1 MIFEPPGPHFLL
13 RNYKA
18 SVGTRRIFALGSPA
32 LLIHAEPLPTPGQ
45 RAGGHVA
52 RGRAGAGRVYI
63 PARRSVS
70 CERRTDSLN
79 LRAWASAGWWVRA
92 RLRSL
97 WLGQRGFRAGRSRP
111 RGGFGAPAGKGRCL
125 GPAFPPSLLFLD
137 RGLLFCSLPWCVCS
151 FLVGLGLAVSNR
163 PQRTLVKRKRVR
175 KSS

>member
-1 MIFEPPGPHFLL
+1 M
-13 RNYKA
+13 
-18 SVGTRRIFALGSPA
+18 GTRRIFARGSLA
-32 LLIHAEPLPTPGQ
+32 LLIQAGPPPTPRP

-63 PARRSVS
+63 PARWSVS
-70 CERRTDSLN
+70 CERSTDSPD
-79 LRAWASAGWWVRA
+79 LRPWASAGWWVRA
-92 RLRSL
+92 PLRSL
-97 WLGQRGFRAGRSRP
+97 WLGQRGIRAGRSP
-111 RGGFGAPAGKGRCL
+111 RGGFGTRAGKGRCL

-163 PQRTLVKRKRVR
+163 PQRTLFKRKRLR